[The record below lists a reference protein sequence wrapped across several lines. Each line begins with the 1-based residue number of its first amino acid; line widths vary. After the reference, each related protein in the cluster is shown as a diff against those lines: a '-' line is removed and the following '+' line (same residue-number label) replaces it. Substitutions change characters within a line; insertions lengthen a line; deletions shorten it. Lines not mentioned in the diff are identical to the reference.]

1 MVASSAD
8 INTQMG
14 AILGTAPRGSG
25 TITAPGSEIDIE
37 GGVDPLDLGSLT
49 LGGKKKKEDQPF
61 LKAAPFQ
68 LAPEIIDL
76 LENANFNTNLDQQS
90 IADNLADTVGAT
102 DTFSA
107 LNVPQDL
114 GISVGDPINN
124 NADNQLFDSLNLAR
138 DLDVRKQTDTEGLS
152 PDTGTNIF
160 TPSLGAEDRVSI
172 LKDTDIFRE
181 PTSDELRVVKTLT
194 PPALQAAQS
203 VAGQTEVPLS
213 NIAKGA
219 LVNTL
224 IGNNPIAGA
233 AVKIPNAVDSFLR
246 IPSGSLAGN
255 LQKLNIIRGVG
266 AAAVDAAK
274 DLPAFLNDPV
284 DYTKEKIMSTV
295 DGIKTIVSNPGAVL
309 EQGVNSL
316 IYGTGDPVVT
326 NIPLAHGSHHFTT
339 DKNGNITTPGWI
351 TGLIAMAGRPVS
363 TVFGAA
369 ETLGRT
375 KGTSRKGDLL
385 QTAKGLVQGATQGL
399 YEDKS
404 LAPSYIE
411 EVSQRHADFT
421 DAAVA
426 GGIETNSNVAF
437 YSSSAG
443 DNTYINFALGP
454 ADEAMNNVLR
464 LEDLPQDTPISK
476 LTAEDMRN
484 GSLFLNNFVY
494 NFSDMDKY
502 GTGITAREAMA
513 QEQIVKMQEGAEG
526 LGLSANTT
534 PREYIQQIKD
544 KYGEPFAE
552 LHESYQ
558 KAYGDFW
565 GEAIPMTTGE
575 VLKEDAKFN
584 SKFATERAF
593 KKMKEWVNSKE
604 GQETTAEIN
613 SRVPT
618 DLAMDYNY
626 NYQGSWDRAS
636 NTIAQAVMDKTGQ
649 NMFGYYNEGQDQKIL
664 EAITEAAPKDE
675 YGISKAT
682 DKEWVNSADGQ
693 LTIDKTIDLVLASPE
708 GASSQDIATNVNV
721 EVDNTLFSE
730 EVPTESQL
738 DPFGPGGLEE
748 RAQTDTQKVASQ
760 FAGVSMDEYGRFYN
774 AAGERIADPDAQQAL
789 TVKAGVFGRN
799 ITVNPIDPLVDAF
812 TGTLTDITKG
822 IGDLL
827 GGDKKTLAEENPLE
841 TWDSERFGRD
851 TEGRVY
857 EKWPAD
863 DDQEEAAAQAGGL
876 VAQSVVDDTYGLG
889 GLTEDADWG
898 ADATGG
904 WW

>member
-14 AILGTAPRGSG
+14 AILGVGPRGSG
-25 TITAPGSEIDIE
+25 TITAPGSEIDIK
-37 GGVDPLDLGSLT
+37 GGADPLDLGSLT

-61 LKAAPFQ
+61 LKAATSQFS
-68 LAPEIIDL
+68 PEIIDL

-124 NADNQLFDSLNLAR
+124 NGDNQLFDNVGLAR
-138 DLDVRKQTDTEGLS
+138 DLDVRRQPDTGGIS

-233 AVKIPNAVDSFLR
+233 AFKIPNAVDSFLR

-274 DLPAFLNDPV
+274 DLPAFLNDPI
-284 DYTKEKIMSTV
+284 DYTKEKIISTV

-375 KGTSRKGDLL
+375 KGTSRKGDWV
-385 QTAKGLVQGATQGL
+385 QTAKGLVEGATQGL

-443 DNTYINFALGP
+443 DNTYINYALGP

-513 QEQIVKMQEGAEG
+513 QEQIDKMQEGVED

-544 KYGEPFAE
+544 KYGGAFTE

-565 GEAIPMTTGE
+565 GQAIPMTSGE

-593 KKMKEWVNSKE
+593 KKMKEWVNSPE
-604 GQETTAEIN
+604 GQKTSAEIN

-636 NTIAQAVMDKTGQ
+636 NTIAQAVMAKTGQ

-682 DKEWVNSADGQ
+682 DKDWVNSTDGQ
-693 LTIDKTIDLVLASPE
+693 LTIDKAIDLVRTSPE
-708 GASSQDIATNVNV
+708 GDSSQEIADKVGV
-721 EVDNTLFSE
+721 EVDTDMFSE
-730 EVPTESQL
+730 EVPTYSQEVESL
-738 DPFGPGGLEE
+738 LEGGPKAEPT
-748 RAQTDTQKVASQ
+748 AQIKSSEQ
-760 FAGVSMDEYGRFYN
+760 FASLTAGPRFDENKGWVDQYGN
-774 AAGERIADPDAQQAL
+774 PTADPNKSIQDQQAL
-789 TVKAGVFGRN
+789 TVKASGQVPAGNWFYGPLGLVEGFVRGV
-799 ITVNPIDPLVDAF
+799 T
-812 TGTLTDITKG
+812 
-822 IGDLL
+822 GDLTKAVT
-827 GGDKKTLAEENPLE
+827 DATRTKPTFDA
-841 TWDSERFGRD
+841 
-851 TEGRVY
+851 
-857 EKWPAD
+857 PAD
-863 DDQEEAAAQAGGL
+863 DDQEA
-876 VAQSVVDDTYGLG
+876 
-889 GLTEDADWG
+889 
-898 ADATGG
+898 ATGG
-904 WW
+904 GGDVGVSDAADAGPGSFGGEGGGYSGDEGGWWG